1 MSNAPKN
8 FIRNNTIFVWWANN
22 LPYYLQEYN
31 VLEIIALIIL
41 LFMFNEHA
49 QFLMNHYKEMNQW
62 QMAAMAQFPLAIWG
76 MIGTVWKS
84 INTELTYPEL
94 KERNEVNGDDPS

>member
-1 MSNAPKN
+1 MQFPKSK
-8 FIRNNTIFVWWANN
+8 FELMWWFRNI
-22 LPYYLQEYN
+22 PYFLNEYN
-31 VLEIIALIIL
+31 VLEIFSLLIL

-49 QFLMNHYKEMNQW
+49 HFLMDNYKEMSEW

-94 KERNEVNGDDPS
+94 KECNGSDKDDDQ